1 MIEKERYPDDP
12 SFPRRGFRGSPLTS
26 PLNITDRRA
35 VTVIDMKKRRI
46 KSCQLDRAGRR
57 INERKNQVRE
67 RCPTCV
73 FFHLRQPEKR
83 PTKEIFGGESVDG
96 GRRVANQKAK
106 VLSLDPCC
114 PMNRAD
120 EKAEEQEHINTQRQ
134 SLYGHSFPRAVD
146 GDDERSGFV

>member
-1 MIEKERYPDDP
+1 VIEKERYPDDP
-12 SFPRRGFRGSPLTS
+12 SFPRRGFRGLPLTS

-96 GRRVANQKAK
+96 GRRVANQKSSIPRSLLSHEPSRREGRGARAYQYPAAK
-106 VLSLDPCC
+106 LI
-114 PMNRAD
+114 RA
-120 EKAEEQEHINTQRQ
+120 Q
-134 SLYGHSFPRAVD
+134 FPESSRW
-146 GDDERSGFV
+146 R